1 MTPSEAH
8 STHSPFSFES
18 TLPSTAAGELWD
30 SIVIGGGAS
39 GLAAALALGRSLR
52 SVLVLDAAAP
62 RNRFADHMHTVLG
75 HEGLPPA
82 ELLRTGRTEAARYG
96 AAFHP
101 AQVTRVSEA
110 QNDAG
115 PRSMAITLEDGQ
127 QLFARTVIAATG
139 VSDRLPEIP
148 GLAERWG
155 TSVLHCPYCHGW
167 EVRGQR
173 LGVLATSSLGLHQ
186 AELLRQWSDRLTFFS
201 AAAGELEPETVTR
214 LESRGVVIEP
224 TPVAEVRGEGSA
236 LSSVTLED
244 GRSIGVDAL
253 FTAAV
258 LVPQED
264 YLRPLALARAENMA
278 GSFIEVDM
286 TGRTSHDRIW
296 APGNLSSPMANVPMA
311 VSAGT
316 MAGAAA
322 NMALVS
328 EDFDLAQ
335 GAQRGTSR

>member
-1 MTPSEAH
+1 MTSSDAH
-8 STHSPFSFES
+8 DPFSFHS

-30 SIVIGGGAS
+30 SIIVGGGVS

-52 SVLVLDAAAP
+52 SVLLLDAGAP

-82 ELLRTGRTEAARYG
+82 ELLRRGRAEAAQFG
-96 AAFHP
+96 ATFHP
-101 AQVTRVSEA
+101 AHVTKVSDA
-110 QNDAG
+110 QNDSG
-115 PRSMAITLEDGQ
+115 SRSMVVTLDDGQ
-127 QLFARTVIAATG
+127 QLFARSIIAATG
-139 VSDRLPEIP
+139 VSDRLPDVP

-155 TSVLHCPYCHGW
+155 SSVLHCPYCHGW

-173 LGVLATSSLGLHQ
+173 LGVLASGPIALHQ

-201 AAAGELEPETVTR
+201 AGAGELSQETARR
-214 LESRGVVIEP
+214 LESRGITIEP
-224 TPVAEVRGEGSA
+224 TPVVEVRGEGSA
-236 LSSVTLED
+236 LSAVTLED
-244 GRSIGVDAL
+244 GRTVGIDAL
-253 FTAAV
+253 FTAAE
-258 LVPQED
+258 LIPQEG
-264 YLRPLALARAENMA
+264 YLAPLELERAESIV
-278 GSFIEVDM
+278 GSFIEVDQ
-286 TGRTSHDRIW
+286 TGKTSHDRIW

-322 NMALVS
+322 NMTLVG

-335 GAQRGTSR
+335 RIG